1 MSTFAWKAVDA
12 VGSQSS
18 GTIDADSRNAVID
31 QLRQKGL
38 VVLEVKDKQTSKE
51 LTLPGM
57 GSVKST
63 DLTIMTRQLA
73 TMIGSGMT
81 ILRALMIIEAQTQN
95 KKLQETL
102 ETISKEVEAGTPFS
116 DALEKHPK
124 IFSPLYVSM
133 VRAGETGGVLDSSL
147 LRVADQLEASDSL
160 KRQVKSAM
168 MYPIVVLIFAL
179 LVLSAMLLFIV
190 PQFASIFKDLG
201 GELPKITQYTVAASD
216 LMKNRWYA
224 IFGGLF
230 GGIFLFK
237 RWKATPGGRRTFERF
252 TLRLPMK
259 VGDIVQKIA
268 LARWS
273 RTLSALTGAGVP
285 LLLALDVTGKTSG
298 NAVVEET
305 MQDVIV
311 SVKGG
316 GTITGPL
323 KQSTV
328 FPAMVTHM
336 VAVGEETGQMEEMLG
351 KVADFYEDQVDAA
364 VKSLTSIIEPIMII
378 VIGGIVGFVV
388 ISMYMPMFE
397 VYKHIQ

>member
-12 VGSQSS
+12 LGAQTS
-18 GTIDADSRNAVID
+18 GTVDADSKGAVID

-51 LTLPGM
+51 ITLPGM
-57 GSVKST
+57 GSVKSG

-81 ILRALMIIEAQTQN
+81 ILRALMIIEAQTAN
-95 KKLQETL
+95 KMLQDTL
-102 ETISKEVEAGTPFS
+102 TTISKEVEGGTPFS

-147 LRVADQLEASDSL
+147 LRVADQLEAADSL

-168 MYPIVVLIFAL
+168 VYPIVVLVFAL
-179 LVLSAMLLFIV
+179 AVLSAMLLFIV

-201 GELPKITQYTVAASD
+201 GSLPKITQYTVAASE
-216 LMKNRWYA
+216 LLQKQWYLVFGA
-224 IFGGLF
+224 IFGGIF
-230 GGIFLFK
+230 GFK
-237 RWKATPGGRRTFERF
+237 KWKATPGGRRTWERA
-252 TLRLPMK
+252 TLRMPMK

-305 MQDVIV
+305 MEDVIQ

-323 KQSTV
+323 KQSPV

-336 VAVGEETGQMEEMLG
+336 VAVGEETGQMEEMLS

-397 VYKHIQ
+397 VYKNIQ

>member
-12 VGSQSS
+12 LGSQSS
-18 GTIDADSRNAVID
+18 GTVEAETRNAVMD
-31 QLRQKGL
+31 QLRSKGL
-38 VVLEVKDKQTSKE
+38 VVLEIKDKQTSKE

-57 GSVKST
+57 GGVKPQ

-81 ILRALMIIEAQTQN
+81 IMRALMIIEAQTQN
-95 KKLQETL
+95 KVLRDTLQA
-102 ETISKEVEAGTPFS
+102 ICKDVENGQPFS
-116 DALEKHPK
+116 DSLEKFPK
-124 IFSPLYVSM
+124 IFSPLYTAM

-147 LRVADQLEASDSL
+147 LRVADQLEAADSL
-160 KRQVKSAM
+160 RRQVKSAM
-168 MYPIVVLIFAL
+168 MYPMVVLFFAL
-179 LVLSAMLLFIV
+179 AVMAAMLTFVV
-190 PQFASIFKDLG
+190 PTFVGVFKDFG
-201 GELPKITQYTVAASD
+201 GELPKLTRMTMAASD
-216 LMKNRWYA
+216 AFKTYWYL
-224 IFGGLF
+224 IFGGVF
-230 GGIFLFK
+230 GGMTLFK
-237 RWKATPGGRRTFERF
+237 RWRKSPGGRRTWERF

-259 VGDIVQKIA
+259 IGDIVQKIA

-298 NAVVEET
+298 NAVIEET
-305 MQDVIV
+305 MDNVIQ

-336 VAVGEETGQMEEMLG
+336 VAVGEETGQMEEMLS
-351 KVADFYEDQVDAA
+351 KIADFYEDQVDAA

-378 VIGGIVGFVV
+378 FIGAIVGFVV
-388 ISMYMPMFE
+388 ISMYLPMFS
-397 VYKHIQ
+397 VYKNIQ

>member
-1 MSTFAWKAVDA
+1 MSSFAWKAVDA
-12 VGSQSS
+12 VGAQSS
-18 GTIDADSRNAVID
+18 GVLDADNRGSVVE

-51 LTLPGM
+51 LAIPGF
-57 GSVKST
+57 GSVKGP

-102 ETISKEVEAGTPFS
+102 QIVTKEVEAGLPFS
-116 DALEKHPK
+116 DALEKHGK

-147 LRVADQLEASDSL
+147 LRVADQLEAADSL
-160 KRQVKSAM
+160 RRQVKGAM
-168 MYPIVVLIFAL
+168 VYPIVVFVFAMT
-179 LVLSAMLLFIV
+179 VLSAMLLFIV
-190 PQFASIFKDLG
+190 PQFASIFDDLG
-201 GELPKITQYTVAASD
+201 GELPKLTQYTVAASNA
-216 LMKNRWYA
+216 LKNQWYFV
-224 IFGGLF
+224 FGGMF
-230 GGIFLFK
+230 GAFFLFK
-237 RWKATPGGRRTFERF
+237 RWRKTDGGRRSWERF
-252 TLRLPMK
+252 TLRIPMK
-259 VGDIVQKIA
+259 IGDIVQKIA

-285 LLLALDVTGKTSG
+285 LMLALEVTGKTSG
-298 NAVVEET
+298 NAVVEEC
-305 MQDVIV
+305 MDDVIA
-311 SVKGG
+311 SVKAG

-336 VAVGEETGQMEEMLG
+336 VAVGEETGQMEEMLS
-351 KVADFYEDQVDAA
+351 KIADFYEDQVDAA

-378 VIGGIVGFVV
+378 LIGGIVGFVV
-388 ISMYMPMFE
+388 ISMYLPMFE
-397 VYKHIQ
+397 VYKNIQ

>member
-12 VGSQSS
+12 LGAQTS
-18 GTIDADSRNAVID
+18 GTVDADSKNAVIE
-31 QLRQKGL
+31 QLKQKGL
-38 VVLEVKDKQTSKE
+38 VVLEVKNKQTSKE
-51 LTLPGM
+51 ITLPGM

-95 KKLQETL
+95 KMLQEIL
-102 ETISKEVEAGTPFS
+102 QTISKEVEAGLPFS

-124 IFSPLYVSM
+124 VFSPLYVSM

-147 LRVADQLEASDSL
+147 LRVADQLEAADSL
-160 KRQVKSAM
+160 RRQVKSAM
-168 MYPIVVLIFAL
+168 MYPIVVFIFAM

-190 PQFASIFKDLG
+190 PQFAMIFDDLG
-201 GELPKITQYTVAASD
+201 GELPKLTQYTVAASNA
-216 LMKNRWYA
+216 LKNQWYFV
-224 IFGGLF
+224 FGGGF
-230 GGIFLFK
+230 AAFYSFK
-237 RWKATPGGRRTFERF
+237 KWRQTPGGRRAWERF

-259 VGDIVQKIA
+259 IGDIVQKIA

-305 MQDVIV
+305 MEDVIQ

-336 VAVGEETGQMEEMLG
+336 VAVGEETGQMEDMLS

-364 VKSLTSIIEPIMII
+364 VKSLTSIIEPIMIM

-388 ISMYMPMFE
+388 ISMYLPMFE
-397 VYKHIQ
+397 VYKNIQ

>member
-12 VGSQSS
+12 MGSQSS
-18 GTIDADSRNAVID
+18 GTLDAETKNAVIE

-51 LTLPGM
+51 ITLPGM
-57 GSVKST
+57 GGVKST

-73 TMIGSGMT
+73 TMISSGMT
-81 ILRALMIIEAQTQN
+81 IMRALMIIEAQTQN
-95 KKLQETL
+95 KTLREALQA
-102 ETISKEVEAGTPFS
+102 ISKEVEGGMPLS
-116 DALEKHPK
+116 DSLEKYPK
-124 IFSPLYVSM
+124 IFSPLYTAM

-147 LRVADQLEASDSL
+147 LRVADQLEAADSL
-160 KRQVKSAM
+160 RRQVKSAM
-168 MYPIVVLIFAL
+168 MYPLVVLFFAL
-179 LVLSAMLLFIV
+179 VVMTAMLVFVV
-190 PQFASIFKDLG
+190 PTFVGIFKDFG
-201 GELPKITQYTVAASD
+201 GELPKLTRMTMAASD
-216 LMKNRWYA
+216 IFKTYWYA
-224 IFGGLF
+224 VFGGTF
-230 GGIFLFK
+230 GTFFLFK
-237 RWKATPGGRRTFERF
+237 RWRQTDGGRRAWERF

-259 VGDIVQKIA
+259 IGDIVQKIA

-305 MQDVIV
+305 MDNVIT
-311 SVKGG
+311 SVKSG

-364 VKSLTSIIEPIMII
+364 VKSLTSIIEPIMI
-378 VIGGIVGFVV
+378 VFIGGIVGFVV
-388 ISMYMPMFE
+388 ISMYLPMFE
-397 VYKHIQ
+397 VYKNIQ

>member
-1 MSTFAWKAVDA
+1 MSTFVWKAVDA
-12 VGSQSS
+12 MGAQSS
-18 GTIDADSRNAVID
+18 GTLEGDNRNAVID
-31 QLRQKGL
+31 QLKQKGL

-51 LTLPGM
+51 ITIPGF
-57 GSVKST
+57 GGVKGT
-63 DLTIMTRQLA
+63 DLTIMTRQLS

-95 KKLQETL
+95 KILQGALQE
-102 ETISKEVEAGTPFS
+102 ISKEVEAGLPFS

-124 IFSPLYVSM
+124 IFNQLYVSM

-147 LRVADQLEASDSL
+147 LRVADQLEAADKL
-160 KRQVKSAM
+160 RRQVKSAM
-168 MYPIVVLIFAL
+168 VYPTVVFVFAMT
-179 LVLSAMLLFIV
+179 VLSAMLLFIV
-190 PQFASIFKDLG
+190 PAFAKIFDGLG
-201 GELPKITQYTVAASD
+201 AELPKLTQYTVGASN
-216 LMKNRWYA
+216 LMKHNA
-224 IFGGLF
+224 LF
-230 GGIFLFK
+230 LFPGIALAIFLFK
-237 RWKATPGGRRTFERF
+237 RWRKTEGGRQVWERF
-252 TLRLPMK
+252 TLRLPMQI
-259 VGDIVQKIA
+259 GTIVQKIA

-298 NAVVEET
+298 NYVVEKAME
-305 MQDVIV
+305 DVIA
-311 SVKGG
+311 SVKAG

-323 KQSTV
+323 RQTPV

-351 KVADFYEDQVDAA
+351 KIADFYEDQVDAA

-388 ISMYMPMFE
+388 ISMYLPMFA

>member
-18 GTIDADSRNAVID
+18 GVLDADSRNSVVE
-31 QLRQKGL
+31 QLKQKGL
-38 VVLEVKDKQTSKE
+38 VVLEVKDKQNSKE
-51 LTLPGM
+51 LSIPGF
-57 GSVKST
+57 GGVKGT

-95 KKLQETL
+95 QKLQDVLQTV
-102 ETISKEVEAGTPFS
+102 TKEVEAGLPFS

-147 LRVADQLEASDSL
+147 LRVADQLEAADSL
-160 KRQVKSAM
+160 RRQVKGAM
-168 MYPIVVLIFAL
+168 VYPIVVFVFAMA
-179 LVLSAMLLFIV
+179 VLTAMLLFIV
-190 PQFASIFKDLG
+190 PQFAAIFKDFG
-201 GELPKITQYTVAASD
+201 GELPKLTQYTVGASD
-216 LMKNRWYA
+216 IMKERWY
-224 IFGGLF
+224 IVFGGMF
-230 GGIFLFK
+230 GGFTLFK
-237 RWKATPGGRRTFERF
+237 RWKASAGGRRIWERF

-305 MQDVIV
+305 MDDVIA
-311 SVKGG
+311 SVKAG

-351 KVADFYEDQVDAA
+351 KIADFYEDQVDAA

-378 VIGGIVGFVV
+378 LIGGIVGFVV
-388 ISMYMPMFE
+388 ISMYLPMFE
-397 VYKHIQ
+397 VYKNIQ

>member
-12 VGSQSS
+12 LGAQTT
-18 GTIDADSRNAVID
+18 GTVDADSKGAVIE

-51 LTLPGM
+51 ITLPGM
-57 GSVKST
+57 GKVKST

-73 TMIGSGMT
+73 TMISSGMT

-95 KKLQETL
+95 PKLQETL
-102 ETISKEVEAGTPFS
+102 QAISKEVEAGTPFS

-124 IFSPLYVSM
+124 IFSPLYVAM
-133 VRAGETGGVLDSSL
+133 VRAGEAGGVLDSSL
-147 LRVADQLEASDSL
+147 LRVADQLEAADSL

-168 MYPIVVLIFAL
+168 MYPLVVLFFAMI
-179 LVLSAMLLFIV
+179 VLAAMLLFIV
-190 PQFASIFKDLG
+190 PQFVSIFDDLG
-201 GELPKITQYTVAASD
+201 GKLPKLTLYTMAASD
-216 LMKNRWYA
+216 MLKNRWYVV
-224 IFGGLF
+224 FGVIG
-230 GGIFLFK
+230 GGIFAFK
-237 RWKATPGGRRTFERF
+237 KWRATDGGRRTWERLA
-252 TLRLPMK
+252 LRMPMK

-273 RTLSALTGAGVP
+273 RTLAALTGAGVP

-298 NAVVEET
+298 NAVIEET
-305 MQDVIV
+305 MDDVIA

-323 KQSTV
+323 KQATV
-328 FPAMVTHM
+328 FPPMVTHM
-336 VAVGEETGQMEEMLG
+336 VAVGEETGQMEDMLA

-388 ISMYMPMFE
+388 ISMYLPMFE
-397 VYKHIQ
+397 VYKNIQ

>member
-1 MSTFAWKAVDA
+1 MAEFTWKA
-12 VGSQSS
+12 
-18 GTIDADSRNAVID
+18 IDALGAQSTGASDAETKNQVID
-31 QLRQKGL
+31 QLKGKGL
-38 VVLEVKDKQTSKE
+38 IVLEVKAKHQSKE
-51 LTLPGM
+51 LTLPG
-57 GSVKST
+57 GGKIKAAE
-63 DLTIMTRQLA
+63 LTIMTRQLA

-81 ILRALMIIEAQTQN
+81 ILRALMIIEAQTEN
-95 KKLQETL
+95 KKLKEQL
-102 ETISKEVEAGTPFS
+102 MAVSKDVEGGTPLS
-116 DALEKHPK
+116 DGLEKYPDT
-124 IFSPLYVSM
+124 FSTLYVSM
-133 VRAGETGGVLDSSL
+133 IRAGETGGVLDSSL
-147 LRVADQLEASDSL
+147 LRIADQLESADQL
-160 KRQVKSAM
+160 RRQVKSAM
-168 MYPIVVLIFAL
+168 VYPIVVLVFAL

-190 PQFASIFKDLG
+190 PQFTMIFKDLG

-216 LMKNRWYA
+216 ALKSRWYFV
-224 IFGGLF
+224 FGGGF
-230 GGIFLFK
+230 GLWWLFK
-237 RWKATPGGRRTFERF
+237 RWRKTDGGRRAWERF

-273 RTLSALTGAGVP
+273 RTLAALTGAGVP

-305 MQDVIV
+305 MDDVIV

-323 KQSTV
+323 KQSPV

-351 KVADFYEDQVDAA
+351 KIADFYEDQVDAA

-397 VYKHIQ
+397 VYKNVQ